1 MERGSTPV
9 GSRCHL
15 SPSKKAGAGSFF
27 MGFHSI
33 FYREKPRLVLAGSCA
48 LHRSVEEVARPLL
61 VTILGDE
68 KKGGK
73 GKGWFVLMISWNQFF
88 FWLGDLHWAKSF
100 FCWGWF
106 LLEDFSEID
115 EFTAIYG
122 SVLGDFF
129 RRQRFFQ
136 ILFLQSSK
144 QKIPLPI
151 GP

>member
-1 MERGSTPV
+1 M
-9 GSRCHL
+9 
-15 SPSKKAGAGSFF
+15 
-27 MGFHSI
+27 
-33 FYREKPRLVLAGSCA
+33 LAGSCA

-68 KKGGK
+68 KNGGK

-88 FWLGDLHWAKSF
+88 FCWVICIGQKH

-115 EFTAIYG
+115 DFTAIYG

>member
-68 KKGGK
+68 KKG
-73 GKGWFVLMISWNQFF
+73 WERERLVCLDDFLEPVFF
-88 FWLGDLHWAKSF
+88 LVG
-100 FCWGWF
+100 
-106 LLEDFSEID
+106 
-115 EFTAIYG
+115 
-122 SVLGDFF
+122 
-129 RRQRFFQ
+129 
-136 ILFLQSSK
+136 
-144 QKIPLPI
+144 
-151 GP
+151 